1 MFYSMSEQKNIRN
14 DHPEMKMTDIVKIV
28 AQKWS

>member
-14 DHPEMKMTDIVKIV
+14 ANPEMKMTDIVKIV
-28 AQKWS
+28 AQ